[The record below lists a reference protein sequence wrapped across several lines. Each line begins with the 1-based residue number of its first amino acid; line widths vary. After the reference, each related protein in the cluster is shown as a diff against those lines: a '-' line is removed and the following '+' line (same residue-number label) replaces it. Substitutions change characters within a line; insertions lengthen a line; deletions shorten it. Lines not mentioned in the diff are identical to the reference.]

1 MTKKQMSQNTI
12 STPPLST
19 INWAVLG
26 CGHIAKTFMAGIES
40 VSNATVI
47 ACAASDINRAKAFA
61 ESWAIPHHFGNYLSM
76 LHERS
81 IHAVY
86 IATTHN
92 FHYENIMLCLQHGKH
107 VLCEKPLTL
116 NAKQAKKAYA
126 LAEQNNLLLVEA
138 VWTRFLPA
146 ILGLQAELA
155 KNIIG
160 NIQCVQANFSLNRDF
175 PDTHRLNN
183 PLLAGGALLDLGIYP
198 ITIADVVFGKSPIS
212 ITSNR
217 IDTATGV
224 DKNSFYT
231 LQYDTGAV
239 AQLSAGFGMSG
250 PTYATIMGDK
260 GVISVPFF
268 LAAKSFIVTLEGQA
282 PQLHDYHFDES
293 DNFKF
298 EIMHFTQILLD
309 AENNISADNNGRAQ
323 RDIRLSSNIM
333 PAQTTLR
340 MMSIMDTIR
349 EQWGLTYANE
359 DQ

>member
-1 MTKKQMSQNTI
+1 MTNKEKPHNAI
-12 STPPLST
+12 STPSLSSV
-19 INWAVLG
+19 NWAVLG
-26 CGHIAKTFMAGIES
+26 CGNIAKTFMTGIEN

-47 ACAASDINRAKAFA
+47 ACGASDVNRAQVFA
-61 ESWAIPHHFGNYLSM
+61 ESFDIPQHFGDYLSM

-92 FHYENIMLCLQHGKH
+92 FHFEHIMLCLQNGKH

-116 NAKQAKKAYA
+116 NAKQAEKAYA
-126 LAEQNNLLLVEA
+126 LAKHNNLLLVEA

-146 ILGLQAELA
+146 ILALQAELA
-155 KNIIG
+155 KNTIG
-160 NIQCVQANFSLNRDF
+160 NIQCVQANFSLNREF
-175 PDTHRLNN
+175 PDTHRLKN
-183 PLLAGGALLDLGIYP
+183 PALAGGALLDLGIYP
-198 ITIADVVFGKSPIS
+198 ITIADIVFGKAPVS

-217 IDTATGV
+217 IDTNTGV
-224 DKNSFYT
+224 DENSFYT
-231 LQYDTGAV
+231 LEYDTGAV

-250 PTYATIMGDK
+250 PTYANIMGDK
-260 GVISVPFF
+260 GVVCVPFF
-268 LAAKSFIVTLEGQA
+268 LGAKTFTVTLEGQA
-282 PQLHDYHFDES
+282 PQVHDYYFDES

-298 EIMHFTQILLD
+298 EIEHFTKVLLG
-309 AENNISADNNGRAQ
+309 ALNNISSDVNGAS
-323 RDIRLSSNIM
+323 DSEIPLSSNIM